1 METEAKKV
9 FLTFEIPHVKCK
21 FEDYKSALKKDI
33 LIKISDISIMHKC
46 FTWKPEVERH
56 ILIFH
61 KK

>member
-33 LIKISDISIMHKC
+33 LIKISDISIMHNVSL
-46 FTWKPEVERH
+46 ESQR
-56 ILIFH
+56 
-61 KK
+61 